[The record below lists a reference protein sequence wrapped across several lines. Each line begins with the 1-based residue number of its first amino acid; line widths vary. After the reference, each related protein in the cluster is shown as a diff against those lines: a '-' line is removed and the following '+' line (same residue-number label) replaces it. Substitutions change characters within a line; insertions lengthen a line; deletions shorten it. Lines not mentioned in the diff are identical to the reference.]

1 MSFLALMRYSQDTK
15 AIKETPNNINHINH
29 INNINKKSFY
39 QKMKERMDRMYLF
52 FESYK
57 KS

>member
-1 MSFLALMRYSQDTK
+1 MSFLALMRYSQETK
-15 AIKETPNNINHINH
+15 AIKENSSNHI
-29 INNINKKSFY
+29 NINKKSFY
-39 QKMKERMDRMYLF
+39 QKMKDRMDRMYLF

>member
-1 MSFLALMRYSQDTK
+1 MSFLALMRYSQETK
-15 AIKETPNNINHINH
+15 AIKENSSNHIN
-29 INNINKKSFY
+29 KSFY

>member
-1 MSFLALMRYSQDTK
+1 MSFLALMRYSQETK
-15 AIKETPNNINHINH
+15 VIKENS
-29 INNINKKSFY
+29 NNINKSNKSFY